1 MNLQLVC
8 DGTPGLCAAFSL
20 QAQDNSGNP
29 WPASGS
35 ATIDLY
41 GSAFLVAAGNDA
53 FQIIPKIT
61 MTPGQATETVTATFS
76 LTDTASGVA
85 LPPVSVAVD
94 LVAPAVPPPPTQK
107 ATQGVLTGGPVRGT
121 GSALT
126 DPGSATISV
135 SLT

>member
-8 DGTPGLCAAFSL
+8 DGTPGLCAAFNL
-20 QAQDNSGNP
+20 QAQDDSGNP

-35 ATIDLY
+35 ATINLY
-41 GSAFLVAAGNDA
+41 NSAFLAAAGGDA

-61 MTPGQATETVTATFS
+61 MNPGDATETVTATFS

-85 LPPVSVAVD
+85 LSSFSVSVD
-94 LVAPAVPPPPTQK
+94 LVAPPNPGQK
-107 ATQGVLTGGPVRGT
+107 ATQVALTGGPTRGT
-121 GSALT
+121 GSGLS